1 MSPVAH
7 DLSARQIRL
16 FPFHRSLS
24 FRHESIIL
32 VFALFFSAGLGS
44 AQTVFPG
51 LKAVLSAAE
60 WKRAGLDRLS
70 PDEIGVIDAALI
82 RHEAGVTSQLQGE
95 LTTARESV
103 AAGQGATPTATAEQ
117 KRGWLRRFGLPV
129 LNDSDWRS
137 LPPLKAKVVAWEA
150 ANRFKL
156 DNGQVWEGSEPI
168 TYELVGKSIEI
179 QARPNNHYD
188 LVVDGKNTT
197 LRVIR
202 LR

>member
-1 MSPVAH
+1 MK
-7 DLSARQIRL
+7 SA
-16 FPFHRSLS
+16 
-24 FRHESIIL
+24 IL
-32 VFALFFSAGLGS
+32 VFALFFSSSLGF
-44 AQTVFPG
+44 AQAVFPG
-51 LKAVLSAAE
+51 LKAVLTAAE

-82 RHEAGVTSQLQGE
+82 RHEAGLTSQFQSE
-95 LTTARESV
+95 LTTARET
-103 AAGQGATPTATAEQ
+103 AASAQVSTPATAAEQ
-117 KRGWLRRFGLPV
+117 KHSWFQRFGLPV

-137 LPPLKAKVVAWEA
+137 LPPLKAKVVAWES

-156 DNGQVWEGSEPI
+156 DNGQVWEGSQPI

-188 LVVDGKNTT
+188 LVVEGKNTT